1 MSDLPFISC
10 PTVHTAPNGVTYSC
24 PMCVQSVAAW
34 NHLQSI
40 NRAPVKVKPLE
51 WEKTG
56 ITSSELKAENY
67 SGLWVVYENN
77 AGSWTLDNGE
87 CVCTYASLIEAQSA
101 AQADYERRIKDA
113 LKGSSDA

>member
-51 WEKTG
+51 WITPSPTTDGQWQDSTG
-56 ITSSELKAENY
+56 IYDIEDCILFIGHIETGIPFQSEKEAKA
-67 SGLWVVYENN
+67 
-77 AGSWTLDNGE
+77 
-87 CVCTYASLIEAQSA
+87 A

-113 LKGSSDA
+113 LETPDDQ